1 MPAKRTQERILAH
14 LRGQERARYVARMFA
29 RISGRYDLLNTV
41 MTAGRHH
48 AWRRI
53 AADMAVGDQRGPA
66 LDLAGGTGDFAFDLA
81 SKSQVARVVCL
92 DFSPEMLRLA
102 SRKGLR
108 RGMAERVGYVLADAH
123 ALPFEDDHFIGA
135 TVGFGVRNYI
145 DVPRALREMVRVVRP
160 GGRVALLEIVRME
173 GRWPV
178 GWVFPRLFRYV
189 IPWLGAALAGN
200 REAYTYLPQS
210 VRGGH
215 SAMELGAM
223 MENAGLADLSYRML
237 ALGAVAIVVGRV
249 PG

>member
-1 MPAKRTQERILAH
+1 M
-14 LRGQERARYVARMFA
+14 ARMFA
-29 RISGRYDLLNTV
+29 RISDRYDLLNTV
-41 MTAGRHH
+41 MTVGRHH

-53 AADMAVGDQRGPA
+53 ATDMAIGDGGGPA

-81 SKSQVARVVCL
+81 SKTRVTRVVCL

-102 SRKGLR
+102 SRKGLH
-108 RGMAERVGYVLADAH
+108 RGMADRVGYVLADAH
-123 ALPFEDDHFIGA
+123 DLPFEDDHFICA

-173 GRWPV
+173 GRWPL

-189 IPWLGAALAGN
+189 TPWLGAVLAGD

-210 VRGGH
+210 VSGGH
-215 SAMELGAM
+215 SAKELGAI
-223 MENAGLADLSYRML
+223 METAGLVEVSYRML
-237 ALGAVAIVVGRV
+237 ALGAVAIVVGSVRA
-249 PG
+249 